1 MPRTTLCAILLSAM
15 VWTLAPTPSV
25 AGDHLE
31 VKLDGFDLNIEVPRL
46 NVSEYHRP
54 YVAIWIQDQQ
64 GAVVVDLAV
73 WYQSRGAGKEEGTK
87 WLPDLRQWWR
97 RSGRKLENRVD
108 AISGPTPAPGSHT
121 LKPTAE
127 QLAKLTPGKYILFV
141 EAARE
146 VGGREMAQ
154 VPFAWPLES
163 ATTHEAQGKTELGKV
178 TLKARR

>member
-1 MPRTTLCAILLSAM
+1 M

-25 AGDHLE
+25 AGDDLE